1 MTEPKKQTYTLEMY
15 LKKIKEMDIRSD
27 QDVQRLSGA
36 WNNGMV
42 NELIVSVLNGE
53 YIPPVILAEE
63 QDSQKW
69 IVDGLQRSTA
79 LMMFRYGKHRLTSSI
94 EEPVITYRAKVRD
107 AEGNPRINGCGD
119 IIWEER
125 TSDLRNRTYEKLPE
139 ELRKRFDEYQI
150 ETVIHEGYTMKE
162 ISKLVRRYNNHK
174 AMNVSQRAFTHVD
187 NYARRIR
194 TILKRDF
201 FTDCTGYTRNERK
214 NGTMERI
221 IMESV
226 MLMFHADDWKK
237 PGQIGEYIN
246 ENASEREFDILEEG
260 ISRLE
265 KIITEDLYSVFSS
278 RDSFILFTLFHK
290 FTALGCDDRKFADFL
305 RHFMKITEGTDAN
318 EFYGLDKNCC
328 TKDKAVVLHK
338 LDRLEALMREF
349 PGITE
354 SDTESGVDEDGNVI
368 LAFVRENAAPY
379 ATREDAEQYME
390 VLETLTENLGRSSAL
405 TDAGNRPS
413 LVALVAYSFETDTDL
428 DGWIAD
434 FSGRND
440 TYITDQKENYEYMVD
455 DLKRYMEQKEAA

>member
-1 MTEPKKQTYTLEMY
+1 MKKPGKQTYTLEMY

-36 WNNGMV
+36 WNNAMI
-42 NELIVSVLNGE
+42 NELVVSVLNGE

-69 IVDGLQRSTA
+69 VVDGLQRSTA
-79 LMMFRYGKHRLTSSI
+79 LMLFRYGKHRLTSSI
-94 EEPVITYRAKVRD
+94 EEPVISYRAKARD

-119 IIWEER
+119 VIREDR
-125 TSDLRNRTYEKLPE
+125 TFDLRNKTYEKLPG
-139 ELRKRFDEYQI
+139 ELKKQFDEYQI

-162 ISKLVRRYNNHK
+162 ISKLVRRYNSHK

-194 TILKRDF
+194 TILKREF

-226 MLMFHADDWKK
+226 MLMFHADEWKK

-265 KIITEDLYSVFSS
+265 KIITEDLYSVFNS
-278 RDSFILFTLFHK
+278 RDSFILFALFHK
-290 FTALGCDDRKFADFL
+290 FTALGCEDGRFADFL
-305 RHFMKITEGTDAN
+305 RHFMRITEGTDTN
-318 EFYGLDKNCC
+318 GFYGLDKNCP
-328 TKDKAVVLHK
+328 TKDKTVVLHK
-338 LDRLEALMREF
+338 LDRLETLMREF
-349 PGITE
+349 PGITG
-354 SDTESGVDEDGNVI
+354 TGKGDGGN
-368 LAFVRENAAPY
+368 LMEFVRENAAPY
-379 ATREDAEQYME
+379 ATDEDIRQYLE
-390 VLETLTENLGRSSAL
+390 VLETLTEKIDPSHAL
-405 TDAGNRPS
+405 LNEENRPS
-413 LVALVAYSFETDTDL
+413 LAALVAYSFETDTDL
-428 DGWIAD
+428 DDWITD
-434 FSGRND
+434 FAGRND
-440 TYITDQKENYEYMVD
+440 TYIADQKENYGHMVD
-455 DLKRYMEQKEAA
+455 DLKRYMEHKEAA